1 MASKSF
7 KMVVWCPPNGPK
19 TPVWLPA
26 VINDIVAQ
34 FGGFMAADCGVPVH
48 HVKLK
53 KGSNEVV
60 KQIKHPQFPSAV
72 VKRASELY
80 HFAEGS
86 TPRGADPK
94 RRGSTP
100 HFEALHHAPLPPSSP
115 SPSLFSLSLSLSCS
129 TVSSH
134 TLVCENSPLVVST
147 EVDKDKPVFTVSWA
161 EEPTLHEVQPL
172 FQTDALCP
180 RLLRMLL
187 PATPAEP

>member
-115 SPSLFSLSLSLSCS
+115 SPSLFSLSLSLSPAPLCRRTLSSAKTHPSSSPRRWTRTSPSSQSPGRKSPRS
-129 TVSSH
+129 TRSSLFSRR
-134 TLVCENSPLVVST
+134 TLSSASHVASCDS
-147 EVDKDKPVFTVSWA
+147 
-161 EEPTLHEVQPL
+161 
-172 FQTDALCP
+172 
-180 RLLRMLL
+180 R
-187 PATPAEP
+187 